1 MSEQVSKSVQ
11 NFVDEVAS
19 KNPAPGGGSVA
30 ALAGALGAAL
40 GCMVA
45 RLTLGKPGYES
56 VEPEIQDTLRK
67 LEDLRKVMLAIVD
80 EDTQAYGKVN
90 AAFALPKESGPQKLE
105 RSKAIQDATKGA
117 SEVPLKLTR
126 KCGSAMDL
134 LLVLAK
140 KGNPSCASDAGM
152 GGLVLYASLKG
163 AALNV
168 EINLGGLKD
177 PEFVARLR
185 KELAANT
192 AFAEERLKEILT
204 TCHSRMA

>member
-1 MSEQVSKSVQ
+1 MSELVSKSVQ

-40 GCMVA
+40 GCMTA
-45 RLTLGKPGYES
+45 RLTLGKPGYEP

-80 EDTQAYGKVN
+80 EDTQAYSKVS

-126 KCGSAMDL
+126 KCGVAMDL
-134 LLVLAK
+134 VLQLAK
-140 KGNPSCASDAGM
+140 KGNPSCASDAGV
-152 GGLVLYASLKG
+152 GGLVLYAGLKG

-177 PEFVARLR
+177 QEFVARVR
-185 KELAANT
+185 KELGANT
-192 AFAEERLKEILT
+192 AFAEERLKDLLT